1 MLKTRMNKNCAESP
15 HLFIDCPSPP
25 NVSCCTHCRDLARIV
40 NPDVTWRNGNIQIAS
55 LVQWVERLHS
65 FREKHVIP
73 DIGGMTFTRMRE
85 KETQEKRESLA
96 GVLIQKGLYYHVWI
110 LIECFFLD
118 FC

>member
-1 MLKTRMNKNCAESP
+1 MFKTRMNKNCAESP
-15 HLFIDCPSPP
+15 HLFIDCPSPSPP
-25 NVSCCTHCRDLARIV
+25 NARCCRHCRDLARIV
-40 NPDVTWRNGNIQIAS
+40 NPYVTWRNGNIQIAS
-55 LVQWVERLHS
+55 LV
-65 FREKHVIP
+65 KHVIP